1 MERTVAVAYYPEG
14 AGHATRMLAVA
25 KALEARGTG
34 IALAGGGPGAE
45 YVEHNGYEQ
54 FTPTPVEFIADYQGR
69 ASVPS
74 GGNGEGKRGDGWS
87 AGSDERVRSDDSNAG
102 TVGTTAMA
110 GGRVTADGWTALVD
124 GELGRFGGRRVGVA
138 EETGSLARVLTR
150 SLPHS
155 AERVYDYAGWLR
167 DLRPDA
173 IVTDDMF
180 AAIAAPLTDTPLF
193 VLTHN
198 ASSYYDAVI
207 ERIFTWL
214 LNRYQLRA
222 AGAFLYPAIW
232 PHDPGD
238 PLGVTRVPPVAL
250 EPTGVERAAEDVGVL
265 LVPSTYST
273 GFDELAGALR
283 AHGRTVTLVGD
294 GEWECVSAML
304 PYVRAADTVVCSG
317 YSTVMEAA
325 VGGTPCVIW
334 PFTDEQHGFTRVI
347 ERTGVPGFQVEHSI
361 PHVLRA
367 VRQPPEAPRYE
378 NGATRVAGF
387 VGDRLD

>member
-1 MERTVAVAYYPEG
+1 MESTVAVAYYPEG

-25 KALEARGTG
+25 RALEARGIG
-34 IALAGGGPGAE
+34 VALAGGGPGAK

-54 FTPTPVEFIADYQGR
+54 FSPTAVDFVTDYQGHAPPAEGNR
-69 ASVPS
+69 GPGSDRPGEERPTVDGRSVES
-74 GGNGEGKRGDGWS
+74 DGGGKR
-87 AGSDERVRSDDSNAG
+87 A
-102 TVGTTAMA
+102 TA
-110 GGRVTADGWTALVD
+110 TADGWTARVA
-124 GELGRFGGRRVGVA
+124 GEPGRFGGRRVGVA

-155 AERVYDYAGWLR
+155 AKRVRDYVGWLR
-167 DLRPDA
+167 DLCPDA
-173 IVTDDMF
+173 LVTDDMF
-180 AAIAAPLTDTPLF
+180 AAMAAPIARTPLF

-207 ERIFTWL
+207 EQAFTWL
-214 LNRYQLRA
+214 LNRYQLGA

-232 PHDPGD
+232 PPDPGD
-238 PLGVTRVPPVAL
+238 PPGVTYVPPVAL
-250 EPTGVERAAEDVGVL
+250 EPTGPVESGGLPDDVGVL
-265 LVPSTYST
+265 LVPSTYSA
-273 GFDELAGALR
+273 GFDDLADALR
-283 AHGRTVTLVGD
+283 AEGRSVTLVGD
-294 GEWECVSAML
+294 PEWNCVSAML
-304 PYVRAADTVVCSG
+304 PYVRAADVVVCSG

-325 VGGTPCVIW
+325 VGGTPCIVW

-378 NGATRVAGF
+378 NGAAHVADF
-387 VGDRLD
+387 VRDRLA